1 MISCGVQVASNG
13 QPVARIPAEGL
24 NYVICKREVG
34 VAGTPHGPAPFQ
46 FRQPADM
53 CTVHDTLVS
62 IMAEGGGSA
71 ILLAYLGICSSPT
84 HCLCEI
90 KIFTEREGEKE
101 RRKEITLKVVSSK
114 NYGGSKI
121 V

>member
-62 IMAEGGGSA
+62 IMAGRGGDCHPLCIFGH
-71 ILLAYLGICSSPT
+71 SSQ
-84 HCLCEI
+84 I
-90 KIFTEREGEKE
+90 KIFTEREGEKD
-101 RRKEITLKVVSSK
+101 RNNIKKDLHNTILNIFDFYITELQ
-114 NYGGSKI
+114 I
-121 V
+121 WT